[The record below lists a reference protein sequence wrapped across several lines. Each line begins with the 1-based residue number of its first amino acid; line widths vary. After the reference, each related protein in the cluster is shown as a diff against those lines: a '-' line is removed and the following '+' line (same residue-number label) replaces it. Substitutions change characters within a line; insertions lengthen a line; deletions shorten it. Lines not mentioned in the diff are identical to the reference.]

1 MTTSAQTTPSRA
13 ERSTAGVIAVLL
25 VLAAIVTLPG
35 GSRPLPA
42 VNAFLPIYLTLAATG
57 DALTA
62 FLLFVQFRAAG
73 SRPLALL
80 AVAYTFT
87 AVIAVAQAC
96 SFPGLFS
103 TTGLFGTQSQ
113 TSVWLWAIW
122 HGGFPLIVTLY
133 AIGRR
138 TTSDTYQQRPVV
150 EVVAVFTGGLA
161 LGLGLSA
168 FAYMAK
174 LPVLV
179 QGMSYVGGFSGTWQT
194 VLGLAV
200 LGLVAMIV
208 LTRLATVLDLWLA
221 VVLVGGL
228 CDATLTI
235 FAHQRYS
242 VGWYLSRV
250 YAVITSLTVALV
262 FLAELSRLYHRFS
275 RLASVDA
282 LTGLANR
289 RTFDERIDE
298 AHRAAAR
305 SGEPYALLMIDV
317 DDFKRFNDSYGHVA
331 GDATLR
337 TIAAAIVAVVHRPR
351 DVVARFGGEE
361 FAVILPATTHDA
373 GAVVAD
379 RIRNEVLARRIP
391 HRANRAGPFVTVSL
405 GVGSSDS
412 ADAHT
417 TVVVERAD
425 AALYRAKDAGRNR
438 VAG

>member
-1 MTTSAQTTPSRA
+1 MAGIV
-13 ERSTAGVIAVLL
+13 AGVL
-25 VLAAIVTLPG
+25 VVAAIVTLPG
-35 GSRPLPA
+35 GSRPLPV

-62 FLLFVQFRAAG
+62 FLLLVQFRAGG

-103 TTGLFGTQSQ
+103 PAGLFATRSQ
-113 TSVWLWAIW
+113 TSVWLWAMW

-133 AIGRR
+133 AISRR
-138 TTSDTYQQRPVV
+138 TTSDTFEQRPRRDVV
-150 EVVAVFTGGLA
+150 VVAAAGLA
-161 LGLGLSA
+161 IGLACATL
-168 FAYMAK
+168 AYMAP

-179 QGMSYVGGFSGTWQT
+179 QGISYIGGFNGTWQT

-200 LGLVAMIV
+200 LGLVATIA
-208 LTRLATVLDLWLA
+208 LTRLATALDLWLV

-235 FAHQRYS
+235 FAHERYS

-250 YAVITSLTVALV
+250 YAVVTSITVALV
-262 FLAELSRLYHRFS
+262 FIAELTRLYHRFV

-298 AHRAAAR
+298 AHRSAVR

-317 DDFKRFNDSYGHVA
+317 DDFKRFNDTYGHVA

-337 TIAAAIVAVVHRPR
+337 AVAGAIAAVVHRPH
-351 DVVARFGGEE
+351 DVVARYGGEE
-361 FAVILPATTHDA
+361 FAVILPGTTLDA

-379 RIRNEVLARRIP
+379 RVRNEVLARRIP
-391 HRANRAGPFVTVSL
+391 HRSNRAGPFVTVSL
-405 GVGSSDS
+405 GVGGSDV
-412 ADAHT
+412 ADAET
-417 TVVVERAD
+417 TAVIERAD
-425 AALYRAKDAGRNR
+425 AALYRAKEAGRNR